1 MHVWSCCRCRLSPRD
16 IYLSELQPSSDA
28 LFSMPTIFNV
38 VLLVV
43 LFNLCTL
50 IGLDARPHP
59 NDFLVLKNLRNVILR
74 SSDTT
79 TRLTPRGEVA
89 PATSFDQPIKITTI
103 FDPLFS
109 EPTFTGSTI
118 FDPFHPSEAG
128 RSIPATPKAA
138 QLTPVSTGPDPIN
151 SDYITSSWDTG
162 TGLATSITQL
172 VTFYTPEFTVCPI
185 RPVGSGY
192 SLLAVQGA
200 QNDTATPPYSN
211 SSGPPTTTCSTHYTS
226 AVTPVCRTT
235 ITPLGNF
242 PITIT
247 DCKQNV
253 TFSTDHGCTLLKN
266 RMLVSKTTNYVAP
279 WDSVVTGVPQGV
291 VQAEVCQHGGPCT
304 TYHELW
310 GVRVVMVTLASTS
323 TLEISA
329 VITGVSFWCGV
340 LLSKYHH

>member
-16 IYLSELQPSSDA
+16 IYLSELQPSPDA
-28 LFSMPTIFNV
+28 LFSIPTIFNV

-43 LFNLCTL
+43 LFNLYTL
-50 IGLDARPHP
+50 IRLDARPHP
-59 NDFLVLKNLRNVILR
+59 NDFLILKNLRNLILR

-103 FDPLFS
+103 FDPLFP

-151 SDYITSSWDTG
+151 SDYITSSWDIG

-172 VTFYTPEFTVCPI
+172 VTFYTPEFTVCLI

-200 QNDTATPPYSN
+200 QNDTATPP
-211 SSGPPTTTCSTHYTS
+211 T
-226 AVTPVCRTT
+226 R
-235 ITPLGNF
+235 TPLVHQL
-242 PITIT
+242 PLARRITLQPSHPSVARPSPLLATFQSPSPTASKMSLLALIT
-247 DCKQNV
+247 
-253 TFSTDHGCTLLKN
+253 GAPY
-266 RMLVSKTTNYVAP
+266 SKTARWYRRLRIMLP
-279 WDSVVTGVPQGV
+279 
-291 VQAEVCQHGGPCT
+291 HGIVSLLGYLKAGSRPRC
-304 TYHELW
+304 
-310 GVRVVMVTLASTS
+310 ASTVGHVR
-323 TLEISA
+323 LIMNC
-329 VITGVSFWCGV
+329 GVSE
-340 LLSKYHH
+340 L